1 MTNQNVPCNRYGPQK
16 KGGGGGGGGGEGG
29 GNQVSD
35 ILMNIIQFRAY

>member
-1 MTNQNVPCNRYGPQK
+1 MFYATDMAPETG
-16 KGGGGGGGGGEGG
+16 GG